1 VPTSVR
7 IDFIVPGFS
16 KCGTTTLCALLDLH
30 PDIFIPAEKEPWY
43 FSRENFDTYHAY
55 YDWLYETAANSQLKG
70 DGSTDYTG
78 YLKEDI
84 AIQRIYDNNPDCRF
98 IFIARNPKAR
108 IESSYREMHH
118 SGATF
123 GLDAPY
129 ELSECLQVFPQMIQD
144 TLFWKRI
151 VKYRE
156 AFGDA
161 AILVI
166 FLEDLKSDQGRI
178 LDQCFTH
185 LGLDANKY
193 PQGASINLN
202 AGETKLYDTRAFR
215 FLRKNRF
222 TGMKLAKIA
231 PPTQDRIFGPLGLR
245 RTFGKKPLVWDS
257 QSSEIFQREV
267 VPDSLQFLEF
277 YGKSATFWGMNEAVQ
292 KQY

>member
-1 VPTSVR
+1 MPTSVR

-30 PDIFIPAEKEPWY
+30 PDIFIPVEKEPWY
-43 FSRENFDTYHAY
+43 FSRENIEAYHVY
-55 YDWLYETAANSQLKG
+55 YDWLYEAASNCQLKG

-84 AIQRIYDNNPDCRF
+84 AIQRIYENNPECRF

-118 SGATF
+118 SGVTF

-129 ELSECLQVFPQMIQD
+129 ELSQCLQVFPQMIQD

-151 VKYRE
+151 LKYRE

-166 FLEDLKSDQGRI
+166 FLEDLKSDQGRV
-178 LDQCFTH
+178 LDLCFTH
-185 LGLDANKY
+185 LGLDTKKY
-193 PQGASINLN
+193 PQGTSINLN
-202 AGETKLYDTRAFR
+202 AGEKKLYDTRALR
-215 FLRKNRF
+215 FLRTNRL
-222 TGMKLAKIA
+222 TGMKLAKI
-231 PPTQDRIFGPLGLR
+231 PPLTQDRIFVPLGLR
-245 RTFGKKPLVWDS
+245 RTFGNKPLAWDT
-257 QSSEIFQREV
+257 QSNEIFRQEI
-267 VPDSLQFLEF
+267 VPDSLRFLDF
-277 YGKSATFWGMNEAVQ
+277 YGKTANFWGMGELV
-292 KQY
+292 